1 MLLMRITYAIIVITP
16 EILIECMSCPSI
28 TVSLLGEP
36 FSHLQ
41 RVRVRLRR
49 RRAVSGSLTP
59 NTPVRAST
67 FIYTNGISKESLT
80 NSLQSSGDH
89 EGSTFTEG
97 AHKGSRIKAKETEG
111 RESDN
116 KKGGTNTMVENRLQR
131 FERRS
136 FRLKESKL
144 PTVRQVSPKLVHS
157 EQAST
162 VDASKDVSLTGR
174 EPTDVE
180 DSDSCSSPDVSPSH
194 SRSKSDET
202 SNESGGNKCP
212 SEGQSLLS
220 SEATQRVM
228 LSSSSSALTV
238 SSSASSHSLQQQ
250 PTASTTPAQA
260 ATVPVLEADPLQAV
274 LPSTT
279 AVDETQKPMP
289 PSKASHSLMED
300 TQKVDGRPQRKAKLK
315 DLSSL
320 QLRLGALT
328 HTRTGSLQG
337 QESARIVEDAPKETD
352 EAGSL
357 AATESMQDLPHVGN
371 PFTAEDEGYTPTRKE
386 KTSKLRR
393 RHTVE
398 YPRDLAKYRKG
409 ESDVLTCKCG
419 RQFIHCGY
427 IHTYIWSC
435 SKYIMYK

>member
-1 MLLMRITYAIIVITP
+1 M
-16 EILIECMSCPSI
+16 
-28 TVSLLGEP
+28 
-36 FSHLQ
+36 
-41 RVRVRLRR
+41 RLRR

-97 AHKGSRIKAKETEG
+97 AHKGSRIRTKETEG
-111 RESDN
+111 REGDN
-116 KKGGTNTMVENRLQR
+116 KKGGANTMVENRLQR

-144 PTVRQVSPKLVHS
+144 PTVRQVSPKLVRS

-162 VDASKDVSLTGR
+162 MDASKDVSLTGR
-174 EPTDVE
+174 EPTDVVE
-180 DSDSCSSPDVSPSH
+180 SDSSSSPDVSPSH

-220 SEATQRVM
+220 SEVTQRLM

-250 PTASTTPAQA
+250 PTVTTAPTQA
-260 ATVPVLEADPLQAV
+260 ATVPVLETDHLQAV
-274 LPSTT
+274 LPS
-279 AVDETQKPMP
+279 AMSVDETHKPMP
-289 PSKASHSLMED
+289 PSKPGHPLMED
-300 TQKVDGRPQRKAKLK
+300 TQKVDGRPQQKAKLK

-328 HTRTGSLQG
+328 HSRTGSLQG
-337 QESARIVEDAPKETD
+337 PESARIVEDAPKEAD
-352 EAGSL
+352 EAVSLSL

-371 PFTAEDEGYTPTRKE
+371 PFTAEDEGFTPAQKE

-409 ESDVLTCKCG
+409 E
-419 RQFIHCGY
+419 
-427 IHTYIWSC
+427 
-435 SKYIMYK
+435 